1 MDKRRT
7 ARRTKSLEV
16 EPIDDTR
23 FRFRLSLEDKSFT
36 DDGEE
41 LIHSLRID
49 GELSI
54 PDLVV
59 LSIEPVAIHH
69 PYAECGASL
78 APFRA
83 LIGARIG
90 TGFRA
95 AVLEA
100 MGRERGCTHF
110 MTLALDLGA
119 AHTLSTFLRMSAK
132 ASYSQRNSSDGE
144 WMRAG
149 LAIEPRL
156 ENACVAL
163 RTGMPVIE
171 NARKSMAPLRTDM
184 TVEDGRKPLTNDDK
198 S

>member
-1 MDKRRT
+1 MDQQRT

-16 EPIDDTR
+16 APIDETK
-23 FRFRLSLEDKSFT
+23 FRFSLALEDKSFT
-36 DDGEE
+36 DDGED

-49 GELSI
+49 GEMSI

-59 LSIEPVAIHH
+59 LSIEPVVIHH
-69 PYAECGASL
+69 PYPECGASL

-83 LIGARIG
+83 LVGAKIG

-95 AVLEA
+95 RVLEA

-132 ASYSQRNSSDGE
+132 ASYSQRHSSDGE

-163 RTGMPVIE
+163 RSGMPAIE
-171 NARKSMAPLRTDM
+171 NARKSMPPARDM
-184 TVEDGRKPLTNDDK
+184 K
-198 S
+198 